1 MSRTDLDRFRLIA
14 QPVEETPLERFMTMN
29 GAEEANNMYAR
40 EQMRGIG
47 IDLGDESTMHSRQ
60 QAAQRLAADV
70 LASTESKKE
79 KRKKEQKKSRS
90 SA

>member
-1 MSRTDLDRFRLIA
+1 
-14 QPVEETPLERFMTMN
+14 MN

-40 EQMRGIG
+40 EQMRELGIG
-47 IDLGDESTMHSRQ
+47 LGDERTMHTRQ
-60 QAAQRLAADV
+60 QAAERLAADV
-70 LASTESKKE
+70 LASKGSKKE

>member
-1 MSRTDLDRFRLIA
+1 MSPTDLDRFRLIA

-40 EQMRGIG
+40 EQMRELGIG
-47 IDLGDESTMHSRQ
+47 LGDERTMHTRQ
-60 QAAQRLAADV
+60 QAAERLAADV
-70 LASTESKKE
+70 LASKGSKKE